1 MIIAIVF
8 LYVKHVYNYKN
19 HSKNSRFILLLLTIT
34 GNLMIL
40 CEKENPKEIFS
51 LGYFLLL
58 AIEVSYMAF
67 KVTLIPT

>member
-1 MIIAIVF
+1 
-8 LYVKHVYNYKN
+8 
-19 HSKNSRFILLLLTIT
+19 
-34 GNLMIL
+34 MIL